1 MKDLKDMLKQAQDMQ
16 QSMSD
21 MHVALENAIIEGT
34 SGAGMVKV
42 TLDGKGSLKS
52 VTIDPA
58 LFSSDEKEVVEDL
71 IVAAHANAKSRVEA
85 YAAEEMKKIT
95 GGIQLPPGMNLNI

>member
-1 MKDLKDMLKQAQDMQ
+1 MKDMLKQAQEMQ

-21 MHVALENAIIEGT
+21 MHVALESASIEGS

-42 TLDGKGSLKS
+42 VMDGKGSLKGL
-52 VTIDPA
+52 TIDPL

-71 IVAAHANAKSRVEA
+71 IIAAHADAKTRVEA
-85 YAAEEMKKIT
+85 HAAEEMKKIT
-95 GGIQLPPGMNLNI
+95 GGLQLPPGMNLNI

>member
-21 MHVALENAIIEGT
+21 MHVALENATIEGS
-34 SGAGMVKV
+34 SGAGMVKI
-42 TLDGKGSLKS
+42 TMDGKGALKS

-58 LFSSDEKEVVEDL
+58 LFSGDEKEVVEDL
-71 IVAAHANAKSRVEA
+71 IVAAHADAKGRVEA